1 MAISVLILA
10 SRALAVE
17 NNGGFNAT
25 APTNADIPGWTAG
38 WPSVG
43 TTGWD
48 YVGQAGSASGVYM
61 GNSWVLTAGHVGPHT
76 FTLGE
81 TAYSPAANS
90 AVGFQDS
97 SGTIDLSAVP
107 DHGNAQSRSSG
118 HSDRRP
124 NPVFGPPNG

>member
-90 AVGFQDS
+90 AVGFQRFEWHHRS
-97 SGTIDLSAVP
+97 
-107 DHGNAQSRSSG
+107 QRCSRS
-118 HSDRRP
+118 RERP
-124 NPVFGPPNG
+124 ISLLWP